1 MTALK
6 AINITTD
13 REPWE
18 KQNAESPRM
27 YARFTA
33 YRDLGDTR
41 TLNSALEI
49 INATSGK
56 KITKGSLHQISC
68 IYRWTERSEA
78 FDSAQSAA
86 ERQRLL
92 MLRRDMIERHRKL
105 AAGLTGK
112 AVEALKQ
119 LKPGELEAVDI
130 TRFLNTAA
138 DLERKALG
146 EPTERVA
153 ITGATGSG
161 PVQMEDLSR
170 LSPDQRRM
178 RLGQIAAE
186 LARRAGRD
194 VLSEDEESE

>member
-6 AINITTD
+6 AINLNPD

-27 YARFTA
+27 FSRFAA

-41 TLNSALEI
+41 TLNAALEI
-49 INATSGK
+49 INATSSK

-68 IYRWTERSEA
+68 IYRWTERAES
-78 FDSAQSAA
+78 FDAAQSAA

-92 MLRRDMIERHRKL
+92 MLRRDMTERHRRV

-112 AVEALKQ
+112 AVEALKL
-119 LKPGELEAVDI
+119 LKADHMETVDI
-130 TRFLNTAA
+130 TRFLTVAA

-153 ITGATGSG
+153 ITGATGNG
-161 PVQMEDLSR
+161 PVQLEDMTR
-170 LSPDQRRM
+170 LSPEQRRL

-194 VLSEDEESE
+194 VLSEDEEDE